1 MTGASNGSFALAWR
15 HGQRGNLRVPPGEVE
30 RTGILQSADTQA
42 RSAFSKTVHRNP
54 PVQRPKGSIAF
65 TLSCTTPDFSTAGS
79 IAVANNQGTSNPITV
94 LAGSQCTVAETLP
107 DAPTGMEWAAPAYSQ
122 PGAVVAGQTAVAAI
136 TNQLTKKTGGGGAA
150 TPAAI
155 PTLGQWALVLLSTLL
170 ASLAML
176 EQMLWMYAANKG
188 GLYARQSFGGF
199 MIKVG
204 VVDDHAIVRS
214 GLKQFLAE
222 HVDLRVVGEAAN
234 GREAIDLV
242 RMEEIDVL
250 IMDLS
255 MPGQSG
261 IDALAMLRAKAPD
274 MGILILSGYPEAH
287 YAINLIRQ
295 GASGY
300 LNKECDPSEIVEAI
314 RTISLGKRYLTPAV
328 ADLLA
333 QQLNR
338 KDDVLPHEQ
347 LSEREFQVFLKLAR
361 GETAGNI
368 ADELSL
374 SVKTVST
381 YRTRLMEKMG
391 LSSNSDLTYY
401 ALKDGLID

>member
-1 MTGASNGSFALAWR
+1 
-15 HGQRGNLRVPPGEVE
+15 
-30 RTGILQSADTQA
+30 
-42 RSAFSKTVHRNP
+42 
-54 PVQRPKGSIAF
+54 
-65 TLSCTTPDFSTAGS
+65 
-79 IAVANNQGTSNPITV
+79 
-94 LAGSQCTVAETLP
+94 
-107 DAPTGMEWAAPAYSQ
+107 
-122 PGAVVAGQTAVAAI
+122 
-136 TNQLTKKTGGGGAA
+136 
-150 TPAAI
+150 
-155 PTLGQWALVLLSTLL
+155 
-170 ASLAML
+170 
-176 EQMLWMYAANKG
+176 
-188 GLYARQSFGGF
+188 

-204 VVDDHAIVRS
+204 IVDDHAIVRS

-242 RMEEIDVL
+242 RKEEIDVL

-333 QQLNR
+333 QQLHR
-338 KDDVLPHEQ
+338 KDDVPPHEQ

-368 ADELSL
+368 ADQLSL

-391 LSSNSDLTYY
+391 LTSNSDLTYY
-401 ALKDGLID
+401 ALKNGLID